1 MLQILHLPIEANWQ
15 MFRYTGSAMFFPC
28 VLQPS
33 SGCTCELLSC
43 ITNKCSQYAQ
53 QQEGTAFLISPCS
66 ALNYAHSKFRIWY
79 FFPDVCTNFSVLLNS
94 TPDYGF
100 LQFCLFQSIRH
111 ISTMMNT
118 ASLGNFLISRAP
130 PPQLYHLPVLAA
142 WAGSFPSHRNPRPY
156 HHLVWCSLDKAL
168 PPLLK
173 TFSTAGSKST
183 MQLVL
188 TYSRMCFIFW

>member
-1 MLQILHLPIEANWQ
+1 M
-15 MFRYTGSAMFFPC
+15 
-28 VLQPS
+28 
-33 SGCTCELLSC
+33 
-43 ITNKCSQYAQ
+43 
-53 QQEGTAFLISPCS
+53 
-66 ALNYAHSKFRIWY
+66 
-79 FFPDVCTNFSVLLNS
+79 CTNFSVLLNS

-173 TFSTAGSKST
+173 TFSTAGLPAKDTAAAAIRATPGWASGSVDAAT
-183 MQLVL
+183 APAILQEGGAVQHMVVL
-188 TYSRMCFIFW
+188 DAMALLYRAHFARRGARVQMPSSASCAACSCC